1 MAKTI
6 LNDGSKAIN
15 REVQAVVTLASSIA
29 HELKNYLAAI
39 SICAE
44 LSEKQLGNI
53 RNGVMTANYLV
64 NNLQLQI
71 RGVITGKLD
80 TKDFKRY
87 SIAKNVEE
95 ALDQYPF
102 KEGER
107 ELIKLD
113 LERDFNYKGNFI
125 LTSHILYNLIKNAL
139 RVITNADKGKI
150 TIKLK
155 SGVSFNKLIFRD
167 TATGI
172 AKEFLPKMFKLFESQ
187 STAQGGTGV
196 GLAFCKLIMQS
207 YGGNIVCDSVEGEY
221 TEFTLTFPCLL

>member
-53 RNGVMTANYLV
+53 RNGVITANYLI

-139 RVITNADKGKI
+139 RAITNADKGKI